1 MDTFDLAVIGGGTGG
16 LVTAAGAAF
25 LGAKVALIERD
36 RLGGECLYTGCVPSK
51 ALIRSAKVLHLMR
64 RAADFGL
71 NPPEVSFDFA
81 KVMDRMRRV
90 QQQVGKHDSP
100 ERFKEL
106 GVTLF
111 SDQAS
116 FLAPTELNVGEQR
129 IAAKKVVIATGS
141 RTSIPPIEGLEE
153 AGFLDH
159 VSAFRLSRLPRSII
173 ILGGGPIGIEFAQ
186 ILARFGVRVTVLEV
200 VGQILPREDQEI
212 AQALEAI
219 LLAEGIDIHTCT
231 KAFRIEKD
239 GAEKIVHGE
248 CTGLPVRSTQ
258 TGAAMTFRAEE
269 IFLATGRRPN
279 VEGLNL
285 EGAGVSY
292 NGKRIIVDETL
303 RTTARNIWAC
313 GDVTGKLLFTHVA
326 EYQARLVVRNA
337 LFPFK
342 SKADYSAVPWCTFTD
357 PEVARVGLTEAE
369 AREQFG
375 NVKIYRYNFGDLDRA
390 LCDGEAVGLTKLVC
404 TPKGKIVGV
413 HILGPQAGDLIQ
425 EVVLA
430 MRKRLPVG
438 ALSRTIHAYPT
449 LAEGVRRTAD
459 QYYREKLFSGPF
471 KGLLRLLMRIG

>member
-1 MDTFDLAVIGGGTGG
+1 MDTFDLAVIGGGTAG

-64 RAADFGL
+64 RASDFGL
-71 NPPEVSFDFA
+71 NPPEVSFDFE

-100 ERFKEL
+100 ERFREL

-111 SDQAS
+111 SDPAA
-116 FLAPTELNVGEQR
+116 FLSPIELQVGAQR
-129 IAAKKVVIATGS
+129 IKAKKIVIATGS
-141 RTSIPPIEGLEE
+141 RTAIPPIAGLEA

-159 VSAFRLSRLPRSII
+159 VSAFRLSNLPRSII

-186 ILARFGVRVTVLEV
+186 LFARFGVRVTVLEV
-200 VGQILPREDQEI
+200 VGQILPREDPEI
-212 AQALEAI
+212 ASALEAI
-219 LLAEGIDIHTCT
+219 LRAEGIDIHTCT
-231 KAFRIEKD
+231 KAFRVEK
-239 GAEKIVHGE
+239 GGSEKIVHGE
-248 CTGLPVRSTQ
+248 CTGTPK
-258 TGAAMTFRAEE
+258 TFSAEE
-269 IFLATGRRPN
+269 IFLATGRQPN

-285 EGAGVSY
+285 QAAGVRY
-292 NGKRIIVDETL
+292 DNKGVIVDDTL

-313 GDVTGKLLFTHVA
+313 GDITGKLLFTHVA

-342 SKADYSAVPWCTFTD
+342 SKADYRGVPWCTFSD
-357 PEVARVGLTEAE
+357 PEVARVGLTETE
-369 AREQFG
+369 ARERFG
-375 NVKIYRYNFGDLDRA
+375 DVKVYRYNFMDLDRA
-390 LCDGEAVGLTKLVC
+390 LCDGEVAGLTKLVC
-404 TPKGKIVGV
+404 ARKGRILGA

-430 MRKRLPVG
+430 MRKGLPVG
-438 ALSRTIHAYPT
+438 ALSQTIHVYPT

-459 QYYREKLFSGPF
+459 QYYREKLFNGPF
-471 KGLLRLLMRIG
+471 KRVLQLLMRFG

>member
-1 MDTFDLAVIGGGTGG
+1 MDTFDLAVIGGGTAG
-16 LVTAAGAAF
+16 LVTAAGAAS

-81 KVMDRMRRV
+81 KVMDRMRQV
-90 QQQVGKHDSP
+90 QAQVGKHDSP

-106 GVTLF
+106 GVNLF
-111 SDQAS
+111 SDAAA
-116 FLAPTELNVGEQR
+116 FLSPTELQVGEKR
-129 IAAKKVVIATGS
+129 IQAKKVVIATGS
-141 RTSIPPIEGLEE
+141 RTAVLPIEGLEE
-153 AGFLDH
+153 TGFLDH
-159 VSAFRLSRLPRSII
+159 VSVLTLSRLPRSVV

-219 LLAEGIDIHTCT
+219 LRVEGIDIHTCT

-248 CTGLPVRSTQ
+248 CTG
-258 TGAAMTFRAEE
+258 AAMTFRAEE

-279 VEGLNL
+279 LEGLNL
-285 EGAGVSY
+285 EAARVKY
-292 NGKRIIVDETL
+292 NGKGVVVDDTL

-313 GDVTGKLLFTHVA
+313 GDITGKLLFTHVA

-337 LFPFK
+337 LFPLA

-369 AREQFG
+369 ARERFG
-375 NVKIYRYNFGDLDRA
+375 NVKVYRYNFWDLDRA

-404 TPKGKIVGV
+404 TPKGKIVGA

-430 MRKRLPVG
+430 MRKGLPVG
-438 ALSRTIHAYPT
+438 ALSQTIHAYPT
-449 LAEGVRRTAD
+449 LAEAVRRTAD
-459 QYYREKLFSGPF
+459 QYYREKLFSGPLKTVLQF
-471 KGLLRLLMRIG
+471 LMRFG

>member
-1 MDTFDLAVIGGGTGG
+1 MDTFDLAVIGGGTAG
-16 LVTAAGAAF
+16 LVTSAGAAF

-64 RAADFGL
+64 RASDFGL
-71 NPPEVSFDFA
+71 DPPEASFDFA
-81 KVMDRMRRV
+81 KVMDRMRQV
-90 QQQVGKHDSP
+90 QAQVGKHDSP
-100 ERFKEL
+100 ERFREL

-111 SDQAS
+111 SDAAA
-116 FLAPTELNVGEQR
+116 FLSPTELQVGAQR
-129 IAAKKVVIATGS
+129 IKAKKVVIATGS
-141 RTSIPPIEGLEE
+141 RSAIPPIEGLEA

-159 VSAFRLSRLPRSII
+159 VSAFRLSNLPRSII

-186 ILARFGVRVTVLEV
+186 TLARFGVRVTVLEV
-200 VGQILPREDQEI
+200 MGQILPREEQEV

-248 CTGLPVRSTQ
+248 CTGVV
-258 TGAAMTFRAEE
+258 MTFRAEE

-285 EGAGVSY
+285 DAARVKYDGKGVV
-292 NGKRIIVDETL
+292 VDNTL

-337 LFPFK
+337 LFPFR
-342 SKADYSAVPWCTFTD
+342 SKADYRVVPWCTFTD

-390 LCDGEAVGLTKLVC
+390 LCDGEAVGLTKLIC
-404 TPKGKIVGV
+404 TPKGKIVGA

-430 MRKRLPVG
+430 MRKGLPVG
-438 ALSRTIHAYPT
+438 ALSQTIHVYPT
-449 LAEGVRRTAD
+449 LSEAVRRTAD
-459 QYYREKLFSGPF
+459 QYYREKLLSGPF

>member
-51 ALIRSAKVLHLMR
+51 ALIRSAKVLHLIR
-64 RAADFGL
+64 RATDFGL
-71 NPPEVSFDFA
+71 NPSEVSFDFE

-90 QQQVGKHDSP
+90 RQQVGKHDSP

-106 GVTLF
+106 GATLF

-116 FLAPTELNVGEQR
+116 FLASTKLQVGEQR
-129 IAAKKVVIATGS
+129 IQAKKVVIATGS
-141 RTSIPPIEGLEE
+141 RTAIPPIEGLEA

-159 VSAFRLSRLPRSII
+159 VSAFMLSRLPRSVV

-186 ILARFGVRVTVLEV
+186 VFARFGVRVTVLEV
-200 VGQILPREDQEI
+200 VGQILPREDPEI
-212 AQALEAI
+212 AQTLEAI
-219 LLAEGIDIHTCT
+219 LRAEGIDIHTCT
-231 KAFRIEKD
+231 KAFRVEK
-239 GAEKIVHGE
+239 GGPEKVVVHGE
-248 CTGLPVRSTQ
+248 CS
-258 TGAAMTFRAEE
+258 GAQKTFGAEE

-285 EGAGVSY
+285 EAAGVKY
-292 NGKRIIVDETL
+292 DNKGVLVDDTL
-303 RTTARNIWAC
+303 RTTARTIWAC
-313 GDVTGKLLFTHVA
+313 GDITGKLLFTHVA

-342 SKADYSAVPWCTFTD
+342 SKADYRGVPWCTFSD

-369 AREQFG
+369 ARRQFG

-404 TPKGKIVGV
+404 TPKGKIAGA
-413 HILGPQAGDLIQ
+413 HIVGPQAGDLIQ

-430 MRKRLPVG
+430 MRKGLPVG
-438 ALSRTIHAYPT
+438 AISQTIHTYPT
-449 LAEGVRRTAD
+449 LAEVNRRTAD
-459 QYYREKLFSGPF
+459 QYYRDKLFSGPL

>member
-1 MDTFDLAVIGGGTGG
+1 MDTFDLAVIGGGTAG
-16 LVTAAGAAF
+16 LVTSAGAAS

-51 ALIRSAKVLHLMR
+51 ALIRSAKVLHLLR

-71 NPPEVSFDFA
+71 NTPEVSFDFA
-81 KVMDRMRRV
+81 KVMDRMRLV

-100 ERFKEL
+100 ERFRGL

-111 SDQAS
+111 SNQAS
-116 FLAPTELNVGEQR
+116 FLSPTELQVGAQR
-129 IAAKKVVIATGS
+129 IKVKKVVIATGS
-141 RTSIPPIEGLEE
+141 RTAVPPIEGLEQT
-153 AGFLDH
+153 GFLDH
-159 VSAFRLSRLPRSII
+159 VSALALSRLPRSVV
-173 ILGGGPIGIEFAQ
+173 ILGGGPIGLEFAQ
-186 ILARFGVRVTVLEV
+186 LFARFGVRVTVLEV

-212 AQALEAI
+212 AQSLEAI
-219 LLAEGIDIHTCT
+219 FRAEGIDIHTCT

-248 CTGLPVRSTQ
+248 CTGT
-258 TGAAMTFRAEE
+258 AKTFRAEE

-285 EGAGVSY
+285 EAAGVRY
-292 NGKRIIVDETL
+292 DGKGVVVDDTL
-303 RTTARNIWAC
+303 RTTARNIWAS

-337 LFPFK
+337 LFPLT
-342 SKADYSAVPWCTFTD
+342 SKANYRVVPWCTFTD
-357 PEVARVGLTEAE
+357 PEVARVGLTEVD

-375 NVKIYRYNFGDLDRA
+375 HVKVYRHSFGDLDRA

-404 TPKGKIVGV
+404 TPKGKIVGA
-413 HILGPQAGDLIQ
+413 HIMGPQAGDLIQ

-430 MRKRLPVG
+430 MRKGLPVG
-438 ALSRTIHAYPT
+438 ALSQTIHVYPT
-449 LAEGVRRTAD
+449 LAEGVRRAAD
-459 QYYREKLFSGPF
+459 LYYREKLFKGPL
-471 KGLLRLLMRIG
+471 KGILQFLMRFA

>member
-1 MDTFDLAVIGGGTGG
+1 MDAFDLAVIGGGTAG
-16 LVTAAGAAF
+16 LVTSAGAAF

-81 KVMDRMRRV
+81 KVMDRMRQV
-90 QQQVGKHDSP
+90 QAQVGKHDSP
-100 ERFKEL
+100 ERFREL

-111 SDQAS
+111 SDVAA
-116 FLAPTELNVGEQR
+116 FLSPTELQVGAQR
-129 IAAKKVVIATGS
+129 IKAKKVVIATGS
-141 RTSIPPIEGLEE
+141 RTSIPPIAGLET

-159 VSAFRLSRLPRSII
+159 VSAFRLSKLPRSII

-186 ILARFGVRVTVLEV
+186 FFARFGVRVTVLEV
-200 VGQILPREDQEI
+200 VGQILPREDPEI
-212 AQALEAI
+212 AQTLEAI
-219 LLAEGIDIHTCT
+219 LRAEGIDIHTCT
-231 KAFRIEKD
+231 KAFRVEK
-239 GAEKIVHGE
+239 GGSEKVVHGE
-248 CTGLPVRSTQ
+248 CTGTPKMFS
-258 TGAAMTFRAEE
+258 AEE
-269 IFLATGRRPN
+269 ILLATGRRPN

-285 EGAGVSY
+285 ERASVSY
-292 NGKRIIVDETL
+292 NGKGIIVDDTL

-313 GDVTGKLLFTHVA
+313 GDVTGRLLLTHVA

-337 LFPFK
+337 LFPFR
-342 SKADYSAVPWCTFTD
+342 SKADYRVVPWCTFTD

-404 TPKGKIVGV
+404 TPKGKIVGA

-430 MRKRLPVG
+430 MRKGLPVD
-438 ALSRTIHAYPT
+438 ALSQTIHVYPT
-449 LAEGVRRTAD
+449 LSEAVRRTAD
-459 QYYREKLFSGPF
+459 QYYRDKLFSGPL

>member
-1 MDTFDLAVIGGGTGG
+1 MGTFDLAVIGGGTAG
-16 LVTAAGAAF
+16 LVTSAGAAS

-51 ALIRSAKVLHLMR
+51 ALIRSAKVLRLMR
-64 RAADFGL
+64 RASDFGL
-71 NPPEVSFDFA
+71 NPSDVSFDFE
-81 KVMDRMRRV
+81 KVMDRMRYV

-111 SDQAS
+111 SGSAA
-116 FLAPTELNVGEQR
+116 FLSPTELQVGETR
-129 IAAKKVVIATGS
+129 IQTKKVVIATGS
-141 RTSIPPIEGLEE
+141 RTAIPPIKGLEE
-153 AGFLDH
+153 VGFLDH
-159 VSAFRLSRLPRSII
+159 VSVFTLSRLPQSVV

-186 ILARFGVRVTVLEV
+186 LFARFGVRVTVLEV
-200 VGQILPREDQEI
+200 VGQVLPREDQEI
-212 AQALEAI
+212 AHALAAI
-219 LLAEGIDIHTCT
+219 LRGEGIDIQTCT

-248 CTGLPVRSTQ
+248 C

-285 EGAGVSY
+285 ETVKVKY
-292 NGKRIIVDETL
+292 NGKGVVVDDTL

-313 GDVTGKLLFTHVA
+313 GDITGKLLFTHVA

-337 LFPFK
+337 LFPLTR
-342 SKADYSAVPWCTFTD
+342 KADYRVVPWCTFTD
-357 PEVARVGLTEAE
+357 PEVARVGLKEVE
-369 AREQFG
+369 ARERCG
-375 NVKIYRYNFGDLDRA
+375 DVKVYRYNFGDLDRA

-404 TPKGKIVGV
+404 TRTGRILGA

-430 MRKRLPVG
+430 MRKGLPVG
-438 ALSRTIHAYPT
+438 ALSQTIHAYPT
-449 LAEGVRRTAD
+449 LAEAVRRTAD

>member
-1 MDTFDLAVIGGGTGG
+1 MTTFDLAVIGGGTAG
-16 LVTAAGAAF
+16 LVTTAGAAS
-25 LGAKVALIERD
+25 LGAKVALVERD

-51 ALIRSAKVLHLMR
+51 TLIRSGKVLHLLR

-71 NPPEVSFDFA
+71 NTPEISFDL
-81 KVMDRMRRV
+81 KNVMDRMRHV

-100 ERFKEL
+100 ERFRGL
-106 GVTLF
+106 GVSLF

-116 FLAPTELNVGEQR
+116 FVSPTELQVGAQR
-129 IAAKKVVIATGS
+129 IKAKKLVIATGS
-141 RTSIPPIEGLEE
+141 RTAAPPIEGLEQT
-153 AGFLDH
+153 GFLDH
-159 VSAFRLSRLPRSII
+159 VSALALSRLPKSVV

-186 ILARFGVRVTVLEV
+186 IFARFGVRVTVLEV
-200 VGQILPREDQEI
+200 VGQILPREDPEI
-212 AQALEAI
+212 AQALEAV
-219 LLAEGIDIHTCT
+219 LRAEGIDIHTCT

-248 CTGLPVRSTQ
+248 CTG
-258 TGAAMTFRAEE
+258 AAMTFRTEE

-285 EGAGVSY
+285 EAAGVRY
-292 NGKRIIVDETL
+292 DGKGVVVDDAL

-342 SKADYSAVPWCTFTD
+342 SKTDYSTVPWCTFTD
-357 PEVARVGLTEAE
+357 PEMARIGLTEAE
-369 AREQFG
+369 ATERFG
-375 NVKIYRYNFGDLDRA
+375 NVKVYRYNFGDLDRA
-390 LCDGEAVGLTKLVC
+390 LCDGEAVGLTKFVC
-404 TPKGKIVGV
+404 TPKGKIVGA

-430 MRKRLPVG
+430 MRKGLPVG
-438 ALSRTIHAYPT
+438 ALSQTIHAYPT
-449 LAEGVRRTAD
+449 LAEANRRTAD
-459 QYYREKLFSGPF
+459 QYYREKLFSGPLKRILQF
-471 KGLLRLLMRIG
+471 LMRFA

>member
-1 MDTFDLAVIGGGTGG
+1 MDTFDLAVIGGGTAG
-16 LVTAAGAAF
+16 LVTSAGAAS

-71 NPPEVSFDFA
+71 DPPEVSFDFA
-81 KVMDRMRRV
+81 KVIDRMRQV
-90 QQQVGKHDSP
+90 QAQVGKHDSP
-100 ERFKEL
+100 ERFREL
-106 GVTLF
+106 GVNLF
-111 SDQAS
+111 SDAAALLS
-116 FLAPTELNVGEQR
+116 PTELQVGAQR
-129 IAAKKVVIATGS
+129 IQAKKVVIATGS
-141 RTSIPPIEGLEE
+141 RSAIPPIEGLE
-153 AGFLDH
+153 ATGFLDH
-159 VSAFRLSRLPRSII
+159 VSAFRLSNLPRSII

-186 ILARFGVRVTVLEV
+186 ALARFGVRVTVLEV

-248 CTGLPVRSTQ
+248 CTGV
-258 TGAAMTFRAEE
+258 AMTFRAEE

-292 NGKRIIVDETL
+292 NGKGIIVDDTL

-342 SKADYSAVPWCTFTD
+342 SKADYRVVPWCIFTD

-369 AREQFG
+369 ARERFG
-375 NVKIYRYNFGDLDRA
+375 DVKVYRYNFEDLDRA

-404 TPKGKIVGV
+404 TRKGRILGA

-425 EVVLA
+425 EVALA
-430 MRKRLPVG
+430 MRKGLPVG
-438 ALSRTIHAYPT
+438 ALSQTIHVYPT
-449 LAEGVRRTAD
+449 LSEVVRRTAD
-459 QYYREKLFSGPF
+459 QYYREKLLSGPF

>member
-1 MDTFDLAVIGGGTGG
+1 MDSVDLAVIGGGTAG
-16 LVTAAGAAF
+16 LVTSAGAAS

-36 RLGGECLYTGCVPSK
+36 RLGGECLHTGCVPSK

-71 NPPEVSFDFA
+71 NAPEVSFDFA
-81 KVMDRMRRV
+81 KVMDRMRQV
-90 QQQVGKHDSP
+90 QAQVGKHDSP

-106 GVTLF
+106 GVSLF
-111 SDQAS
+111 SDPAA
-116 FLAPTELNVGEQR
+116 FLSPTELQVGAQR
-129 IAAKKVVIATGS
+129 IKAKKVVIATGS
-141 RTSIPPIEGLEE
+141 RSAIPPIAGLEA

-159 VSAFRLSRLPRSII
+159 VSAFRLSSLPRSII

-186 ILARFGVRVTVLEV
+186 ILARFGVRVTVVEV

-212 AQALEAI
+212 AQAVEAI
-219 LLAEGIDIHTCT
+219 LRAEGIDIHTCT

-248 CTGLPVRSTQ
+248 CTGAV
-258 TGAAMTFRAEE
+258 MTFRAEE

-285 EGAGVSY
+285 EGAGVKY
-292 NGKRIIVDETL
+292 DGKGIIVDETL

-337 LFPFK
+337 LFPFR
-342 SKADYSAVPWCTFTD
+342 SKADYRVVPWCTFTD

-375 NVKIYRYNFGDLDRA
+375 NVKIYRYHFGDLDRA
-390 LCDGEAVGLTKLVC
+390 LCDREAVGLTKLVC
-404 TPKGKIVGV
+404 TPKGKIVGA
-413 HILGPQAGDLIQ
+413 HIVGPQAGDLIQ

-430 MRKRLPVG
+430 MRKGLPVG
-438 ALSRTIHAYPT
+438 ALSQTIHVYPT
-449 LAEGVRRTAD
+449 LAEGVRRAAD
-459 QYYREKLFSGPF
+459 QYYREKLFGEPL
-471 KGLLRLLMRIG
+471 KGLLRLLMRFG

>member
-1 MDTFDLAVIGGGTGG
+1 MDTFGLAVIGGGTAG
-16 LVTAAGAAF
+16 LVTSAGAAF

-64 RAADFGL
+64 RASDFGL
-71 NPPEVSFDFA
+71 NPPEVSFDFT
-81 KVMDRMRRV
+81 KVMDRMRQV
-90 QQQVGKHDSP
+90 QAQVGKHDSP
-100 ERFKEL
+100 ERFKDL
-106 GVTLF
+106 GVALF

-116 FLAPTELNVGEQR
+116 FLSPTELQVGAQR
-129 IAAKKVVIATGS
+129 IKAKKVVIATGS
-141 RTSIPPIEGLEE
+141 RTAVPPIEGLEHT
-153 AGFLDH
+153 GFLDH
-159 VSAFRLSRLPRSII
+159 VSALALSRLPRSVV
-173 ILGGGPIGIEFAQ
+173 ILGAGAIGVEFAQ
-186 ILARFGVRVTVLEV
+186 VLARFGVRVTVLEV
-200 VGQILPREDQEI
+200 VGQILPRQDQEV

-219 LLAEGIDIHTCT
+219 LRAEGIDIHTCT
-231 KAFRIEKD
+231 KAFRVEKA

-248 CTGLPVRSTQ
+248 CTG
-258 TGAAMTFRAEE
+258 AAITFRAEE

-285 EGAGVSY
+285 DAAGVRY
-292 NGKRIIVDETL
+292 DGKGVIVDDTL

-313 GDVTGKLLFTHVA
+313 GDITGKLLFTHVA

-357 PEVARVGLTEAE
+357 PEVAGVGLTEAE
-369 AREQFG
+369 ATERFG
-375 NVKIYRYNFGDLDRA
+375 NVKVYRYNFGDLDRA
-390 LCDGEAVGLTKLVC
+390 LCDGEAVGLTKFVC
-404 TPKGKIVGV
+404 TPKGKIVGA

-430 MRKRLPVG
+430 MRKGLPVG
-438 ALSRTIHAYPT
+438 ALAQTIHAYPT

-459 QYYREKLFSGPF
+459 LYYREKLSSGPL
-471 KGLLRLLMRIG
+471 KGILQFLMRLS

>member
-1 MDTFDLAVIGGGTGG
+1 MDTFDLAVIGGGTAG
-16 LVTAAGAAF
+16 LVTSAGAAS
-25 LGAKVALIERD
+25 LGANVALIERD

-64 RAADFGL
+64 RASDFGL
-71 NPPEVSFDFA
+71 NPPEVSFDFE

-111 SDQAS
+111 SDSAA
-116 FLAPTELNVGEQR
+116 FLSPTELQVGEKR
-129 IAAKKVVIATGS
+129 IQTKKVVIATGS
-141 RTSIPPIEGLEE
+141 RTAIPPIEGLEE

-159 VSAFRLSRLPRSII
+159 VSAFKLSNLPRSII

-186 ILARFGVRVTVLEV
+186 LFARFGVRVTVLEV

-212 AQALEAI
+212 AQTLEAI
-219 LLAEGIDIHTCT
+219 LRAEGIDIHTCT
-231 KAFRIEKD
+231 KAFRVGKS
-239 GAEKIVHGE
+239 GPAKVVHGE
-248 CTGLPVRSTQ
+248 C

-279 VEGLNL
+279 VEGLSL
-285 EGAGVSY
+285 EAAGVRY
-292 NGKRIIVDETL
+292 DNNGVLADDTL

-342 SKADYSAVPWCTFTD
+342 SKADYRVVPWCTFTD
-357 PEVARVGLTEAE
+357 PEVARVGLTETE
-369 AREQFG
+369 ARERLG

-390 LCDGEAVGLTKLVC
+390 LCDGEAVGLTKFVC
-404 TPKGKIVGV
+404 TRKGRILGA
-413 HILGPQAGDLIQ
+413 HILGPRAGDLIQ

-430 MRKRLPVG
+430 MRKGLPVG
-438 ALSRTIHAYPT
+438 ALSQTIHVYPT
-449 LAEGVRRTAD
+449 LAEGVRRATD
-459 QYYREKLFSGPF
+459 QYYREKLFGGPL
-471 KGLLRLLMRIG
+471 KRVLQLLMRLS